1 MLQQKQAAAKQA
13 QTVQTVKTAEQ
24 IRAEIK
30 ALKSLL
36 PTAPPPTQRT
46 VDRREK
52 NAEILKRLNTFAMV
66 VKELRQDLGLPNR
79 VKAGHI
85 SGRETE
91 IKAHLLKYCSESLH
105 EKSEKH
111 WYFERAGDA
120 LTEIEALKKCGLTD
134 KQYKGLSEKAWRY
147 TNIVDAVVK
156 MLTLSGDVYTK
167 LTAEK

>member
-1 MLQQKQAAAKQA
+1 MLQLQQAAQQA
-13 QTVQTVKTAEQ
+13 AQQVQTVKTAEQ
-24 IRAEIK
+24 VRAEIK
-30 ALKSLL
+30 NLKKQL

-79 VKAGHI
+79 VKVGHI
-85 SGRETE
+85 EGTE
-91 IKAHLLKYCSESLH
+91 QDIKSHLLKYCSESLH

-111 WYFERAGDA
+111 WYFERAASA
-120 LTEIEALKKCGLTD
+120 LTDIEALKKCGLTD
-134 KQYKGLSEKAWRY
+134 KQYKSLSEKAWRY

-156 MLTLSGDVYTK
+156 MLTLSGEVYTK
-167 LTAEK
+167 LTAAK